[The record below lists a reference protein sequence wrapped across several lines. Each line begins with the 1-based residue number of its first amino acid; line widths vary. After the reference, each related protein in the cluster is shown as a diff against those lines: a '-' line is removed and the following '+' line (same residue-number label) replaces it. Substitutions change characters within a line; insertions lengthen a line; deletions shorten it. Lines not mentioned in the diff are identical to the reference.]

1 MDEKW
6 AFVAKKQKHCDD
18 QDPADARL
26 GDCWDHVALDPA
38 HRLVLS
44 VVPGKRTAEHVQE
57 LVQDAKRRTQGRMLN
72 LITTDEYPLYQQA
85 ILDAYGQTVTPPRT
99 GKRGRP
105 RASYK
110 VAPPQLRYATVHKMR
125 HKGRVIKI
133 DCRVVFGQQE
143 EVERALGRSPVSN
156 KINTAFV
163 ERQNGT
169 DRHRN
174 ARKVRKTYRFSKDP
188 DIHDAATYFSL
199 YSYNFCWPVR
209 TLRRRDPHGAWQPQ
223 TPAMA
228 AGLTDHV
235 WSLTEWLTLPRIQRE

>member
-1 MDEKW
+1 MPRPCTRNWSLFPPRTDEVQMDEKW

-105 RASYK
+105 RA
-110 VAPPQLRYATVHKMR
+110 
-125 HKGRVIKI
+125 
-133 DCRVVFGQQE
+133 
-143 EVERALGRSPVSN
+143 
-156 KINTAFV
+156 
-163 ERQNGT
+163 
-169 DRHRN
+169 
-174 ARKVRKTYRFSKDP
+174 
-188 DIHDAATYFSL
+188 
-199 YSYNFCWPVR
+199 
-209 TLRRRDPHGAWQPQ
+209 
-223 TPAMA
+223 
-228 AGLTDHV
+228 
-235 WSLTEWLTLPRIQRE
+235 